1 MNITQLAKQPEIM
14 EIIVDDEEIVKTY
27 GETIT
32 FYMYDNVDI
41 NTYFDFYK
49 VQQEQDG
56 KKLNDLIKKIIVDAD
71 GKPCIRDGDSL
82 PIDVTLAV
90 LVKINESLGK
100 SKAKASTPK
109 TGNQLD

>member
-1 MNITQLAKQPEIM
+1 MDIKQLAKKPELM
-14 EIIVDDEEIVKTY
+14 EIIIDDENIVETY

-32 FYMYDNVDI
+32 FHMYDNVDI

-49 VQQEQDG
+49 IQQEQDG
-56 KKLNDLIKKIIVDAD
+56 KKLNELIKKIIVDKE
-71 GKPCIRDGDSL
+71 GNPCINDDDSL

-90 LVKINESLGK
+90 LIKINESLGK
-100 SKAKASTPK
+100 SKTKASTSE